1 MGENPGYSDYS
12 AEILNAAMRVHT
24 LMGPGL
30 LESAY
35 EACLAYELR
44 KRGFRVETQ
53 VPVPV
58 AYDGVELEVGYRI
71 DMLANDEVIVELK
84 TVTKLLLVH
93 QAQLLSHLRLKR
105 LRIGLLIN
113 FHEVHLKDGIKR
125 LVNGY

>member
-1 MGENPGYSDYS
+1 MDGRS
-12 AEILNAAMRVHT
+12 AKDNCTSEIISAAMRVHT

-53 VPVPV
+53 VPVPIT
-58 AYDGVELEVGYRI
+58 YDGVELEVGYRI
-71 DMLANDEVIVELK
+71 DMLVNDKVIVELK
-84 TVTKLLLVH
+84 TVTKLILVH
-93 QAQLLSHLRLKR
+93 HAQLLSHLRLKH

-113 FHEVHLKDGIKR
+113 FHELHLRDGIKR
-125 LVNGY
+125 VLNGF